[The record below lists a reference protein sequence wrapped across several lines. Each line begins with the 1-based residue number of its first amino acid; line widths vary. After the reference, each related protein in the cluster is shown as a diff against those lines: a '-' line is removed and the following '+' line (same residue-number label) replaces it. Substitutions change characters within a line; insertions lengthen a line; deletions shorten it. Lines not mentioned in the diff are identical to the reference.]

1 MNVAMISRVIV
12 SGLMMLMIVRPSGGQ
27 SIPDTGRKG
36 AVSVRHGETV
46 TKASTATPSKPGTL
60 HQQAAPGSRQKK
72 RVKQKQEFVSHG
84 QEADPVVGKTSSG
97 KPVFEGARG
106 GHYYRNERG
115 EREYVRD
122 FVGAKIVGKT
132 EKGDV
137 IYEGPKGGRFYY
149 DSKGE
154 KRYLKSSR

>member
-1 MNVAMISRVIV
+1 MAIISRVII
-12 SGLMMLMIVRPSGGQ
+12 SGLMLLMISRPSGGQ
-27 SIPDTGRKG
+27 SNPDTGRKG
-36 AVSVRHGETV
+36 AVSTGHGETV
-46 TKASTATPSKPGTL
+46 TKATSTGYVKPGTL
-60 HQQAAPGSRQKK
+60 PQKTSSGPRRK
-72 RVKQKQEFVSHG
+72 TRVKQKQEFVSQG
-84 QEADPVVGKTSSG
+84 QDADPVVGKTASG
-97 KPVFEGARG
+97 KPVYEGARG